1 MAVRPRE
8 IQGLGLGAVTMTTDE
23 LLGVTTCPTCQKRFR
38 VPKRYAPFIG
48 KEIACPKCNRKFV
61 IQLES
66 ASPIETAAI
75 TNADAASNGQTGKS
89 KVAEKDKR
97 RRTKA
102 EVRKAAY
109 KQIRKGFGPC
119 MKQLRALAESDTLS
133 EERIRL
139 WCVDVLRTALG
150 YKDADLDYELSA
162 TNKKIDIAIK
172 HADGVIMVIECKKRD
187 TLKESDRQQALNYAM
202 SRSAEWAVVTNG
214 RTWELLRVIP
224 VKGQNPESVCVFNI
238 SLLDEDGLSSYD
250 VERMYLLTKKALL
263 KGETEIEFHLAKCFD
278 RNRIVSAMFTDRA
291 VAAIRRSLTESY
303 RKEFKQR
310 LKISTDD
317 VFEEMKALIRP
328 DEL

>member
-1 MAVRPRE
+1 VIALEAV
-8 IQGLGLGAVTMTTDE
+8 
-23 LLGVTTCPTCQKRFR
+23 
-38 VPKRYAPFIG
+38 
-48 KEIACPKCNRKFV
+48 
-61 IQLES
+61 
-66 ASPIETAAI
+66 SPIEQAAIENSPQSSTGSLTNNASTAA
-75 TNADAASNGQTGKS
+75 GK
-89 KVAEKDKR
+89 K
-97 RRTKA
+97 RRTKT

-119 MKQLRALAESDTLS
+119 MKQLQAITECDSLS

-150 YKDADLDYELSA
+150 YKDADLDYEVSA

-172 HADGVIMVIECKKRD
+172 HDNDVIMVIECKRRE
-187 TLKESDRQQALNYAM
+187 TLKEVDRQQALNYAM

-224 VKGQNPESVCVFNI
+224 VKGQNPQCISVFSI
-238 SLLDEDGLSSYD
+238 ALLDEDGLSAYD

-263 KGETEIEFHLAKCFD
+263 RGETEIEFHLAQCFD
-278 RNRIVSAMFTDRA
+278 KNRLVAAMFTDRSI
-291 VAAIRRSLTESY
+291 AAIRRSLTEAY

-310 LKISTDD
+310 VKITDED
-317 VFEEMKALIRP
+317 VYEELRSLVRP